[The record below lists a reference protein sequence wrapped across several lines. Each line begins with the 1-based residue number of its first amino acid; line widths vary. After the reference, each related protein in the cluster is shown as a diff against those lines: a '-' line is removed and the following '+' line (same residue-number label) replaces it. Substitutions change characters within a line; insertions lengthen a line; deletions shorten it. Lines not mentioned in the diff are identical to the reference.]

1 MERFLKAQE
10 KQYIQALAEIKNGR
24 KSSHWIWYIFPQLEE
39 LGRSSTAKY
48 YGIKN
53 VDEAKEY
60 ISHPLLRERLIEISE
75 ALIDND
81 RPAVDILGHTDAM
94 KVRSCMTLFHIA
106 DPSEEVFVRVIDKFY
121 GGQYDKLT
129 LDIIKRG
136 QQL

>member
-10 KQYIQALAEIKNGR
+10 TQYIQALAEIKNRR

-60 ISHPLLRERLIEISE
+60 ISHPLLRERLVEISE
-75 ALIDND
+75 ALLDNNCS
-81 RPAVDILGHTDAM
+81 AVDILGHTDAM

-106 DPSEEVFVRVIDKFY
+106 DPSIEVFVKVIDKFY

>member
-10 KQYIQALAEIKNGR
+10 TQYTKALDEIRNGR
-24 KSSHWIWYIFPQLEE
+24 KNSHWIWYIFPQLAE

-53 VDEAKEY
+53 VEEAEEY
-60 ISHPLLRERLIEISE
+60 ISHPLLRKRLIEISE
-75 ALIDND
+75 ALLDNECS
-81 RPAVDILGHTDAM
+81 AVEILGHTDAM

-106 DPSEEVFVRVIDKFY
+106 DPSTEVFSKVIDKFY
-121 GGQYDKLT
+121 GGQYDEFT

-136 QQL
+136 